1 MREIQSGCVAR
12 PQSDVTPATI
22 RSVRLNEINTQRQRG
37 WFSKKKTKKTS
48 LPLFMNLIFYT
59 KAAAMHNHSKRT
71 VLVSS

>member
-37 WFSKKKTKKTS
+37 WFSKKNKKNKPS
-48 LPLFMNLIFYT
+48 FVYEPYFYT

>member
-37 WFSKKKTKKTS
+37 WFSKKKQKKTKQAF
-48 LPLFMNLIFYT
+48 LCL
-59 KAAAMHNHSKRT
+59 
-71 VLVSS
+71 